1 MHEGERLGKYRVA
14 QEIEPDLWLA
24 NRVEDFE
31 QQVAVTLLP
40 GPLASANQPEFVERR
55 RKLAAIDHP
64 AIPRLL
70 NSGETREQESYL
82 LYEFVPSEPALAVAR
97 TEKWPLARCIGMAL
111 EYLDALAKAH
121 GNLLAHEHLTAES
134 FRVTAAGQARLA
146 AFPCVAAQADPA
158 AADLS
163 AIVKFI
169 SSLIANCEL
178 LRLPGDLKSILNKA
192 NQANPVKAYGSAYSL
207 AADLRAFLARK
218 PISTRRDTAIYRAT
232 LLARRRPELFY
243 PTVVL
248 AAAVLTATVYSVAM
262 DTAARQSRNQAQAR
276 LRQLQQLTYSLES
289 DIYEPV
295 VKLPNSKAAREMLI
309 RWTAESLDRLAAQ
322 AGDDA
327 QLRSQLAHSYDRLAE
342 MQRSNGDA
350 AGALVS
356 EQRARMLLAA
366 RPLQ

>member
-1 MHEGERLGKYRVA
+1 
-14 QEIEPDLWLA
+14 
-24 NRVEDFE
+24 
-31 QQVAVTLLP
+31 
-40 GPLASANQPEFVERR
+40 
-55 RKLAAIDHP
+55 
-64 AIPRLL
+64 
-70 NSGETREQESYL
+70 
-82 LYEFVPSEPALAVAR
+82 
-97 TEKWPLARCIGMAL
+97 
-111 EYLDALAKAH
+111 
-121 GNLLAHEHLTAES
+121 
-134 FRVTAAGQARLA
+134 
-146 AFPCVAAQADPA
+146 
-158 AADLS
+158 
-163 AIVKFI
+163 
-169 SSLIANCEL
+169 
-178 LRLPGDLKSILNKA
+178 
-192 NQANPVKAYGSAYSL
+192 
-207 AADLRAFLARK
+207 
-218 PISTRRDTAIYRAT
+218 
-232 LLARRRPELFY
+232 
-243 PTVVL
+243 
-248 AAAVLTATVYSVAM
+248 M